1 MASFLRRLPGQWHRT
16 IATSNSAGF
25 HLPLAYDIYKP
36 PTMANSEAIIVLHGL
51 FGSKKN
57 NRGISKV
64 LARDL
69 GRPDL
74 RNHGDSPHNE
84 KHDYLSMAEDLSWFI
99 SMHGLKNP
107 TLIGHSM
114 GAKAAMA
121 LALQHP
127 SLIQDIVSVDNA
139 PANTMFPSD
148 FSRYIEGMQRI
159 EAAKVQKQSE
169 ADEILQGYVESLPV
183 RQFLLGNLY
192 RTEDKSQK
200 FKIPLETLNQ
210 SLLNLRNF
218 PIQELESYKFEKPSL
233 FVRGTKS
240 KFIPNHLLPGIGK
253 FFPQY
258 KLVDIEAGH
267 WVISESP
274 DEFRK
279 GTMFSL
285 YFSLT
290 QNIPSFKKF
299 QF

>member
-1 MASFLRRLPGQWHRT
+1 MTSVLKRIPRQWHRT
-16 IATSNSAGF
+16 IATNKSTGF
-25 HLPLAYDIYKP
+25 NLPLAYEIYKP
-36 PTMANSEAIIVLHGL
+36 QTNMKSEAVIILHGL

-69 GRPDL
+69 GRPVYAIDL
-74 RNHGDSPHNE
+74 RNHGDSPHNQ
-84 KHDYLSMAEDLSWFI
+84 KHDYLSMAEDLFWFI

-121 LALQHP
+121 LALQYP

-148 FSRYIEGMQRI
+148 FSRYIEGMQKV

-192 RTEDKSQK
+192 RTEDKSQR
-200 FKIPLETLNQ
+200 FKIPLEILNR
-210 SLLNLRNF
+210 SLTTLRNF
-218 PIQELESYKFEKPSL
+218 PIQELESHKFKKPSL

-240 KFIPNHLLPGIGK
+240 NFIPDHLLPGIEK

-258 KLVDIEAGH
+258 KLVGIEAGH
-267 WVISESP
+267 WVISDSP

-279 GTMFSL
+279 AV
-285 YFSLT
+285 
-290 QNIPSFKKF
+290 I
-299 QF
+299 QFLSREEQVE